1 MIEFITY
8 TDGLIPAGLLLPLLE
23 TLTVFTPLACSL
35 LICQVASWVE
45 GYTFSSELRIENDV
59 TIFAPNSS
67 GRLAFARSSIDATP
81 QTNNLGVNCRSRTTY
96 YHLHGNTTVQRS

>member
-1 MIEFITY
+1 MP
-8 TDGLIPAGLLLPLLE
+8 TDGLIPAGLLLPPLE

-35 LICQVASWVE
+35 FICQVASWVE

-59 TIFAPNSS
+59 TIFDLIAPADLLSQDPP
-67 GRLAFARSSIDATP
+67 FDATS

-96 YHLHGNTTVQRS
+96 YHLHANTTVQRS